1 MCETLHDR
9 VADSGFARVQGRA
22 AGRHRMRTTCP
33 AGGLRG
39 GGVKR
44 IVLSAVV
51 LTAAFSFACGGAD
64 NAGKPSG
71 AAANAAVATPT
82 LALRTSAAAPASTPG
97 TDAAK
102 AATTA
107 AAEPSAAPA
116 TPAAEPTPTAVA
128 SGGSTPVTQQATTV
142 PATPTAVAP
151 TQAPSLPQTRSVG
164 ITEFNQFSPSSV
176 TIAAGGTVDWAWSSS
191 QYHDVTGV
199 DFAGSSKT
207 EKAGSFS
214 MTFPNPGTYRYECQ
228 VHASFGM
235 RGTVIVQ

>member
-9 VADSGFARVQGRA
+9 VANSGFVPCASRA

-44 IVLSAVV
+44 IVFLAVV

-64 NAGKPSG
+64 SAGKPSG
-71 AAANAAVATPT
+71 AAANTAVATPT
-82 LALRTSAAAPASTPG
+82 LASRTSAAPPASTPG

-102 AATTA
+102 AATA

-116 TPAAEPTPTAVA
+116 TPAAPPTPTAVA
-128 SGGSTPVTQQATTV
+128 SGGATPVTPV